1 MGDGDGDGDEA
12 QELSDVGH
20 SLLKRGQDLADRP
33 RLCPNPSMPDARCQ
47 MPCAWAQGDD

>member
-20 SLLKRGQDLADRP
+20 SLLRRGQDLGRSASALADAP
-33 RLCPNPSMPDARCQ
+33 PSMPDARC
-47 MPCAWAQGDD
+47 